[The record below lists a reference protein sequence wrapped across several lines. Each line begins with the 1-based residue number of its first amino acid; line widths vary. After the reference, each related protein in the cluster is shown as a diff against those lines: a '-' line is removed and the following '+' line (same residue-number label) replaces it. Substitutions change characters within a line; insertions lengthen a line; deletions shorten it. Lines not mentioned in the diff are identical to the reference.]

1 MSVHWNTNQQ
11 TQCAEI
17 AKWEYRELQATAMS
31 VDYTGNNV
39 LLAGRRWLAIKQICL
54 DEDAGDIVKKY
65 PRHSKY
71 DAACAEWC
79 QNYQGQKLCAIASNQ
94 RVDVY
99 EWRGSND
106 LTCICS
112 LRGHTRVVSD
122 THFHRQDH
130 NLIATC
136 SIDTFTH
143 LWDLRDA
150 RKPVVSLCAVGQFL
164 FIYVTQLSHGHMRVV
179 SDTHFHRQDHNL
191 IATCSIDTF
200 THLWDLRDA
209 RKPVVSFG
217 SHFQRQDHNLIATC
231 SIDTFT
237 HLWDLRDARKPVV
250 SLCAVAG
257 ASQVQWNK
265 VATHIVATAHD
276 GDIKIWDYRKPSAPI
291 HYISAHLCKIHGV
304 DWSPH
309 HEYQLVTS
317 SHDGSIKYFDINNAR
332 GPENVIMTNF
342 PVWRAIY
349 TPFGSGLLT
358 IGVGWGGLPRAEQAG
373 VIGIWVGGSLTHRLV
388 GHTDTVQTM
397 VWRPNT
403 SPANYQL
410 VTWGR
415 DQSLRVWAMQ
425 PSLLKMCN
433 HYLPDDTST
442 DNDEDSDGGSYASTM
457 GSVND
462 LSKNDSSQD
471 IEMNKL
477 SHKPGTSIDEEFES
491 IREMANI
498 EVTDMNIE
506 TRTCQIHSERN
517 GYVANLQVT
526 FPKNV
531 SEQTIPKFSWLS
543 GTNIDAPTTIKIL
556 QAINRTAYR
565 KKREG
570 HRCLLHCLKT
580 LATAIDEIPVK
591 SSDDPDSMKSSQRS
605 QSECENAGD
614 SCIPFPRTCSA
625 KWCGVST
632 LVVFNRPPNARRLS
646 LKHETGTPRS
656 MSSLSLT
663 PGLFGAGYNSVSP
676 HATTTPSPTNAPGFP
691 QLHIRHLSNSI
702 TTFYFQDRWKAQGR
716 RAGSMRSRGSIS
728 GGTAPRVVLYSATN
742 LFPLNRSLAERY
754 VINAENP
761 VEMCEKNAVIS
772 AEEGDSELAH
782 AWGVAALTARS
793 LRTRVVDQ
801 PTSGE
806 DGMGWVG
813 HPLCCYMLQSLISHY
828 AMQWDL
834 QSAAMLACAFS
845 VFNDASHSSDQS
857 TISTS
862 SNWDLQS
869 AAMLA
874 CAFSVFN
881 DASHSSDQST
891 ISTSSNWDLQSAAM
905 LACAFSVFNDA
916 SHSSDQS
923 TISTSSNWDLQW
935 DLQSAAMLAC
945 AFSVFND
952 ASHSSDQ
959 STISTSSN
967 WDLQSAA
974 MLACAFSV
982 FNDASHSSDQS
993 TISTSSNGNG
1003 TSPYNTVNQ
1012 YSEISADGWTL
1023 PIMRSNSCSEAEN
1036 FYTDSSI
1043 TKSERAS
1050 ACVLDEST
1058 VHLYHCFKR
1067 AYADILHRWQLLYKK
1082 TEVLKLVSCKYEK
1095 TPPKHVGPEIVVECA
1110 WCGRAALSAVCAH
1123 CRRLA
1128 LRCAVCALGVRGRA
1142 CACVY
1147 CGHAGHADHMIK
1159 W

>member
-11 TQCAEI
+11 TQCAEV

-150 RKPVVSLCAVGQFL
+150 RKPVVSLCAV
-164 FIYVTQLSHGHMRVV
+164 
-179 SDTHFHRQDHNL
+179 
-191 IATCSIDTF
+191 
-200 THLWDLRDA
+200 
-209 RKPVVSFG
+209 
-217 SHFQRQDHNLIATC
+217 
-231 SIDTFT
+231 
-237 HLWDLRDARKPVV
+237 
-250 SLCAVAG
+250 AG

-276 GDIKIWDYRKPSAPI
+276 GDIKVWDYRKPSSPI

-471 IEMNKL
+471 IQMNKL

-517 GYVANLQVT
+517 GYIANLQVT

-543 GTNIDAPTTIKIL
+543 GTNVDAPTTIKIL

-646 LKHETGTPRS
+646 LKHENGTPRS

-663 PGLFGAGYNSVSP
+663 PALFGASYNSVSP

-761 VEMCEKNAVIS
+761 VEMCEKNAVIA

-793 LRTRVVDQ
+793 LRMRGSEQ

-813 HPLCCYMLQSLISHY
+813 HPLCCYMLQSLITHY
-828 AMQWDL
+828 AKQSDL
-834 QSAAMLACAFS
+834 QTAAMLACAFS
-845 VFNDASHSSDQS
+845 VFSDSSHSSAQS

-862 SNWDLQS
+862 SY
-869 AAMLA
+869 
-874 CAFSVFN
+874 
-881 DASHSSDQST
+881 
-891 ISTSSNWDLQSAAM
+891 
-905 LACAFSVFNDA
+905 
-916 SHSSDQS
+916 
-923 TISTSSNWDLQW
+923 
-935 DLQSAAMLAC
+935 
-945 AFSVFND
+945 
-952 ASHSSDQ
+952 
-959 STISTSSN
+959 
-967 WDLQSAA
+967 
-974 MLACAFSV
+974 
-982 FNDASHSSDQS
+982 
-993 TISTSSNGNG
+993 GNG

-1050 ACVLDEST
+1050 ACVLDESM

-1095 TPPKHVGPEIVVECA
+1095 SPAKHVGPELVVECA

-1147 CGHAGHADHMIK
+1147 CGHAGHAEHMIK
-1159 W
+1159 WFAARDTCPTGCGCKCLIDGSAAWKVAKYV

>member
-11 TQCAEI
+11 SQCSEI

-39 LLAGRRWLAIKQICL
+39 LLAGRRWLAIKQISL
-54 DEDAGDIVKKY
+54 EEDAGDIVKKY

-71 DAACAEWC
+71 DAAGAEWC
-79 QNYQGQKLCAIASNQ
+79 QTYQGQKLCAIASNQ

-99 EWRGSND
+99 EWRGGND

-122 THFHRQDH
+122 THFH
-130 NLIATC
+130 
-136 SIDTFTH
+136 
-143 LWDLRDA
+143 
-150 RKPVVSLCAVGQFL
+150 
-164 FIYVTQLSHGHMRVV
+164 
-179 SDTHFHRQDHNL
+179 
-191 IATCSIDTF
+191 
-200 THLWDLRDA
+200 
-209 RKPVVSFG
+209 
-217 SHFQRQDHNLIATC
+217 RQDHNLIATC

-276 GDIKIWDYRKPSAPI
+276 GDIKIWDYRKHTAPI

-332 GPENVIMTNF
+332 RPENIIMTNF

-373 VIGIWVGGSLTHRLV
+373 VIGIWVGGALTHRLV

-403 SPANYQL
+403 SPGNYQL

-425 PSLLKMCN
+425 SSLLKMCN
-433 HYLPDDTST
+433 HYLPDDSEHEE
-442 DNDEDSDGGSYASTM
+442 DNSDAASYGSLNELS
-457 GSVND
+457 ND
-462 LSKNDSSQD
+462 NKGQD
-471 IEMNKL
+471 IQLNKL
-477 SHKPGTSIDEEFES
+477 THKSTTSIDEEFES

-498 EVTDMNIE
+498 EVTDMNID

-517 GYVANLQVT
+517 GYTANLQVT

-531 SEQTIPKFSWLS
+531 TEQTIPKFSWLS
-543 GTNIDAPTTIKIL
+543 GTNVDGPTTIKIL

-565 KKREG
+565 KKKEG

-580 LATAIDEIPVK
+580 LATSIDEIPVK
-591 SSDDPDSMKSSQRS
+591 SSDDSDSMKSSQRS
-605 QSECENAGD
+605 QSESENAGD
-614 SCIPFPRTCSA
+614 SCIPFPRTCGA

-632 LVVFNRPPNARRLS
+632 LVVFNRPPNTRRLS

-663 PGLFGAGYNSVSP
+663 PGLFGAGYSSVSP

-691 QLHIRHLSNSI
+691 QMHLRHLSNSI

-728 GGTAPRVVLYSATN
+728 GCTAPRVVLYAATN
-742 LFPLNRSLAERY
+742 LFLLNRTLAEKY

-761 VEMCEKNAVIS
+761 IEMCAKNARI
-772 AEEGDSELAH
+772 AADEGETELAH
-782 AWGVAALTARS
+782 AWGLAELTARS
-793 LRTRVVDQ
+793 LRARVVDQ
-801 PTSGE
+801 LTSSE
-806 DGMGWVG
+806 ESMGWVG
-813 HPLCCYMLQSLISHY
+813 HPLCCNLLQSLISHY
-828 AMQWDL
+828 AKQSDL
-834 QSAAMLACAFS
+834 QMAAMLACAFS
-845 VFNDASHSSDQS
+845 VFNDTGNSSSQS
-857 TISTS
+857 TISS
-862 SNWDLQS
+862 SS
-869 AAMLA
+869 G
-874 CAFSVFN
+874 
-881 DASHSSDQST
+881 
-891 ISTSSNWDLQSAAM
+891 
-905 LACAFSVFNDA
+905 
-916 SHSSDQS
+916 
-923 TISTSSNWDLQW
+923 
-935 DLQSAAMLAC
+935 
-945 AFSVFND
+945 
-952 ASHSSDQ
+952 
-959 STISTSSN
+959 
-967 WDLQSAA
+967 
-974 MLACAFSV
+974 
-982 FNDASHSSDQS
+982 
-993 TISTSSNGNG
+993 GNG
-1003 TSPYNTVNQ
+1003 TSPYSTGNQ
-1012 YSEISADGWTL
+1012 FSEISADGWTL
-1023 PIMRSNSCSEAEN
+1023 PIVRSTSCSEAEN
-1036 FYTDSSI
+1036 FYTDSTLS
-1043 TKSERAS
+1043 KSEPAS
-1050 ACVLDEST
+1050 ACVLDESM

-1067 AYADILHRWQLLYKK
+1067 AYADVLHRWQLLYKK
-1082 TEVLKLVSCKYEK
+1082 TEVMKLVTCKHEK
-1095 TPPKHVGPEIVVECA
+1095 SPPRHLGPEIATECA
-1110 WCGRAALSAVCAH
+1110 WCGRVSRGALCGA

-1128 LRCAVCALGVRGRA
+1128 LRCAVCALAVRGLA
-1142 CACVY
+1142 AACVY
-1147 CGHAGHADHMIK
+1147 CGHAGHAHHMLK
-1159 W
+1159 WFLQRDTCPTGCGCKCLLEGNSAWKGAKYV